1 MFQKEF
7 KLIVIQ
13 AEDMPM
19 EVFCALA
26 NSNIKFMSNLRS
38 FVDKVKSAGV
48 LKEEEIMASLCYNN
62 IIKNFAQIS
71 NTAFTRIEQVLH
83 AQLDLR
89 LNESRFKKLNLER
102 FLTSALEPINT
113 VIQMMMPAY
122 GKKMWRSVF
131 DHLCVNYLI
140 KCLEGIDDYKVGN
153 LNDLIDK
160 IIKDRTFI
168 KDVFE
173 ANIQPKDLHEG
184 LQTIRYF
191 EKALTEPKM
200 EIVEQLYSMA
210 KKLKAK
216 YNPSYTVELCC

>member
-1 MFQKEF
+1 LFQKEF

-13 AEDMPM
+13 AEEMPM

-26 NSNIKFMSNLRS
+26 NCNIKFMSNLRS

-140 KCLEGIDDYKVGN
+140 KCLEGIDDYKVG
-153 LNDLIDK
+153 K
-160 IIKDRTFI
+160 PERSDRQDYQGQDFYQRCVRGQHPT
-168 KDVFE
+168 
-173 ANIQPKDLHEG
+173 QG
-184 LQTIRYF
+184 LARGSSRRLGISRRHS
-191 EKALTEPKM
+191 L
-200 EIVEQLYSMA
+200 S
-210 KKLKAK
+210 LKWRSSSSCIPWRR
-216 YNPSYTVELCC
+216 N